1 MTRSFVLSGGG
12 NRGPLEV
19 GAARVL
25 LERGIVPELVVGSS
39 AGALNGAF
47 LAADPTVAQM
57 DRMAEVWREA
67 GRRKVIA
74 NSAFNTILKL
84 LRGKPHLMD
93 NAGLARFITS
103 SLPPGVREFG
113 DLKLPFYC
121 TIAHWAT
128 RALYVYGDDPRGP
141 LAEALVTSAAVPGY
155 FPPTWAGGE
164 AFVDGGVVSNVPVEV
179 AVARGAT
186 ELWVIDLAYS
196 TDVPRKLDNSLTSI
210 RHAIFP
216 ALYKEALAEM
226 ASVCL
231 RPGVTLHH
239 IPVYD
244 YQDVG
249 LGDFGATGRMF
260 ELGAEAARRYLDRP
274 APNVV
279 RYPRV
284 FAEAELPAGPVGSRP
299 FVSG

>member
-1 MTRSFVLSGGG
+1 MTIAFVLSGGG

-19 GAARVL
+19 GAVRVL
-25 LERGIVPELVVGSS
+25 LERGILPDLVAGSS

-47 LAADPTVAQM
+47 LAVEPSVAQM

-74 NSAFNTILKL
+74 GGALGSILKL
-84 LRGKPHLMD
+84 LLGMPYLMD
-93 NAGLARFITS
+93 NAGLARYIAS
-103 SLPPGVREFG
+103 RLPPGVRTFG

-141 LAEALVTSAAVPGY
+141 LTEALVTSSAVPGY

-179 AVARGAT
+179 AAARGAT
-186 ELWVIDLAYS
+186 ELWVVDLAYS
-196 TDVPRKLDNSLTSI
+196 SDVPRKLDSSLTSI

-226 ASVCL
+226 AAVCG
-231 RPGVTLHH
+231 RPGITLHH
-239 IPVYD
+239 IPIYD
-244 YQDVG
+244 YQDAG
-249 LGDFGATGRMF
+249 LGDFSATERMF
-260 ELGAEAARRYLDRP
+260 ELGAAAARRYLDRP
-274 APNVV
+274 EPNVV
-279 RYPRV
+279 RAPRA
-284 FAEAELPAGPVGSRP
+284 FTAAELPPGPAGARP
-299 FVSG
+299 FMV